1 MHRVLTAP
9 AGVLLWAVSACST
22 ASEQGSPAH
31 QDTGDSG
38 TVAAPSPGS
47 SEGISLASVQW
58 SVDWQT
64 DGLSWREDGGWSLQR
79 ADGLE
84 LEVHEGWLV
93 VYMLVLE
100 PCEEGSAQRSVPPPH
115 SLPDH
120 DSALGVSMA
129 MSLHTLDPVEGTS
142 HSFPAEAFC
151 AVGVG
156 LIRGDTAT
164 ENVPDEADLN
174 GTSLVLQGRYR
185 TGPEAEWTALSLQS
199 SLPAEADLPLPE
211 TTPADAVLATLHLQP
226 AALVA
231 GLDPDEPLER
241 IALDM
246 LEALATTGT
255 LSLDPLPTAPE
266 SP

>member
-1 MHRVLTAP
+1 
-9 AGVLLWAVSACST
+9 
-22 ASEQGSPAH
+22 
-31 QDTGDSG
+31 
-38 TVAAPSPGS
+38 
-47 SEGISLASVQW
+47 VQW

-64 DGLSWREDGGWSLQR
+64 DGLSWLDGGGWSLQR

-100 PCEEGSAQRSVPPPH
+100 PCEDRTQQRSTPPPH

-120 DSALGVSMA
+120 DSALGVSLA
-129 MSLHTLDPVEGTS
+129 TSLHALDPVEGTS
-142 HSFPAEAFC
+142 HSFTAEAFC

-164 ENVPDEADLN
+164 ENVPEEVDLN

-185 TGPEAEWTALSLQS
+185 TGPEAEWTPLSLQS
-199 SLPAEADLPLPE
+199 SLPAEADLSLPE
-211 TTPADAVLATLHLQP
+211 TTPADAVLATLHLDP
-226 AALVA
+226 SSLVTA
-231 GLDPDEPLER
+231 LDPDEQPER

-255 LSLDPLPTAPE
+255 LSLAPLPTAPE